1 MKMRI
6 IIIFFVDIIND
17 IMLKNKICILLKNIN
32 VLIESFDIY
41 KEKKYS
47 INLYIIVKIICQN
60 LTNEEFI

>member
-1 MKMRI
+1 MRI

-17 IMLKNKICILLKNIN
+17 IMLKNKICILLTNIN
-32 VLIESFDIY
+32 ILIESFDIY

>member
-47 INLYIIVKIICQN
+47 INLYIIVKIIYQN
-60 LTNEEFI
+60 